1 MQSKIDHIVIGA
13 SCIPEG
19 VNYVKNMFGVD
30 IPYGGEHIKMGT
42 HNHLMKLGDE
52 TFLEVI
58 AINEKIAPPSRPR
71 WYGLDDPYT
80 RRCIERQPSLLT
92 WVVNTRDMIGLMQQ
106 ATFSLGKSELISRGN
121 LSWYFGLP
129 EDGRL
134 LAGGLL
140 PYAIE
145 WHTDMHP
152 SESMADLG
160 CNLQSLEIYHPYPV
174 WLQNSLESIGA
185 LQLVKINELPANE
198 TPYLSVDIGTP
209 SGTVQLQSCIE
220 HNAALHRTSR

>member
-1 MQSKIDHIVIGA
+1 MPSKIDHFVIGA
-13 SCIPEG
+13 SSLSEG
-19 VNYVKNMFGVD
+19 VNYLKNVLGVD

-42 HNHLMKLGDE
+42 HNHLMKLGDGI
-52 TFLEVI
+52 FLEVI
-58 AINEKIAPPSRPR
+58 AVNKEIAAPSRPR

-80 RRCIERQPSLLT
+80 RHCIEQQPSLLT
-92 WVVNTRDMIGLMQQ
+92 WVVNTQDINGLMQQ
-106 ATFSLGKSELISRGN
+106 ASFSPGKPELISRGN

-145 WHTDMHP
+145 WHTEIHP

-160 CNLQSLEIYHPYPV
+160 CKLKSLVIYHPYPD
-174 WLQNSLESIGA
+174 WLRNALDSIDA
-185 LQLVKINELPANE
+185 LQLVKIYELPANE
-198 TPYLSVDIGTP
+198 TPYLTVDIDTP
-209 SGTVQLQSCIE
+209 SGVVRLHSC
-220 HNAALHRTSR
+220 NGM